1 MTALAVVAT
10 LLAVLLAVPARP
22 RWPDREAVRDGGRA
36 TGPPGGASAPD
47 RRPTWWRVLLAALT
61 GCGALLL
68 VGAPLGV
75 VVGPLAAAGAFV
87 VLGRAESVA
96 VRDARDAAAGDL
108 PHLVDLLA
116 ATLRSGAA
124 PSAALTAVAS
134 ACPGAA
140 ADRLRPVLARLRI
153 GVPAEDVWRALAR
166 DDVLAPL
173 GHTLARAEVSG
184 TSVADAIERLA
195 DDLEREALAAV
206 EDRARAVGVKA
217 AVPLGLCLLP
227 AFILIGIVPTI
238 AGLLTTLLP
247 GP

>member
-1 MTALAVVAT
+1 MTVVAVVAA
-10 LLAVLLAVPARP
+10 LAAVLLAVPPRP
-22 RWPDREAVRDGGRA
+22 RWP
-36 TGPPGGASAPD
+36 
-47 RRPTWWRVLLAALT
+47 AA
-61 GCGALLL
+61 
-68 VGAPLGV
+68 GAPLGGLRRR
-75 VVGPLAAAGAFV
+75 GPRRPPADRRGGGACSPRWPAVPCSCSSGARWACSAGPAAAVGAFV
-87 VLGRAESVA
+87 VLGRSESA
-96 VRDARDAAAGDL
+96 ASRDARAAAAGDL

-124 PSAALTAVAS
+124 PSAALAAVTA

-140 ADRLRPVLARLRI
+140 ADRLGPVLARLRV
-153 GVPAEDVWRALAR
+153 GVPAGEVWRVLSD

-173 GHTLARAEVSG
+173 GHTLARAEASG

-227 AFILIGIVPTI
+227 AFILIGIVPTV
-238 AGLLTTLLP
+238 AGLLTTLQP